1 MPVFMSIRFPFFMR
15 NQPRRLKSAVLSALC
30 SMPYVRRLKLPVLS
44 ALCSMPSAPCRAP
57 FAVLIL
63 IAMSLLSACTRTSPG
78 FTQFEK
84 YPFYGDEDLG
94 LRYTPSKSVFKVW
107 APTANAV
114 RLQFYEKDA
123 GGQPLS
129 TKDMKK
135 GLDGEWEATIKKDI
149 KGLFYTFQARIGET
163 WMGETP
169 DPYAKAAGANGLRAQ
184 VVNMAETNPPGW
196 ENDRRP
202 PLENYTDIVIYEL
215 HLRDLSMHP
224 NSGIA
229 HKGKYLG
236 LAETGTLSP
245 EGLSTGLDHIK
256 ELGVTHVHLLPVF
269 DFASIDETKLEE
281 NKFNWGYDPQN
292 YNVPE
297 GSYSTN
303 PSDGATRI
311 REFKQMVKAL
321 HDAGLRVVMDVVY
334 NHTGPTELSVFNQL
348 VPGYYYRQDEQGGFS
363 NASACGN
370 ETASERPM
378 MRKLIV
384 ESVKYWAS
392 EYHID
397 GFRFDLMGIHD
408 IETMNQVSA
417 ELRKLH
423 PSIFVYG
430 EGWTAGDS
438 PLPVEKRAIKHN
450 VLQLD
455 NVAAFSDDVR
465 DAIKGHV
472 FHPEQKGFVSGLEG
486 LEESLKF
493 GIAASTRHPQVDYS
507 KVNYSQAPWA
517 KTPAQAITYAS
528 CHDNHTLWDR
538 LLISSPKSSE
548 TERIEMNKL
557 AAAIVLTS
565 QGVPFIHAGEEML
578 RTKSGA
584 ENSYNL
590 PDSINRLD
598 WSRKARYRDVHE
610 YYKGLIAMRKQ
621 HPAFRLTS
629 EELIQKH
636 LEFLDISEPNLVGY
650 ILKDNAGGDAWK
662 EIAVVFNG
670 NASAKTIAV
679 PERNWVLVA
688 DGQTV
693 DLDGIGVL
701 KTGRLQVPPR
711 SAMVLWAQ

>member
-1 MPVFMSIRFPFFMR
+1 
-15 NQPRRLKSAVLSALC
+15 
-30 SMPYVRRLKLPVLS
+30 
-44 ALCSMPSAPCRAP
+44 
-57 FAVLIL
+57 
-63 IAMSLLSACTRTSPG
+63 MSLLPACTRQSPG

-84 YPFYGDEDLG
+84 YPYYPGEDLG

-107 APTANAV
+107 APTANAM
-114 RLQFYEKDA
+114 RLQFYEQDA
-123 GGQPLS
+123 GGQPVM

-135 GLDGEWEATIKKDI
+135 RLDGEWELTVKKDL
-149 KGLFYTFQARIGET
+149 KGLYYTFQARIGDT
-163 WMGETP
+163 WMAETP
-169 DPYAKAAGANGLRAQ
+169 DPYAKAVGANGLRAQ
-184 VVNMAETNPPGW
+184 VLNMAETNPPGW
-196 ENDRRP
+196 EEDRRP
-202 PLENYTDIVIYEL
+202 PLENYTDIIIYEL
-215 HLRDLSMHP
+215 HVRDLSVHP
-224 NSGIA
+224 NSGISS
-229 HKGKYLG
+229 KGKYLG
-236 LAETGTLSP
+236 LTETGTLSP

-269 DFASIDETKLEE
+269 DFASIDETKLEQ

-303 PSDGATRI
+303 PSDGAVRI

-363 NASACGN
+363 NASGCGN

-384 ESVKYWAS
+384 ESVKFWAS

-438 PLPVEKRAIKHN
+438 PLPGEQRAIKHN
-450 VLQLD
+450 VPKLD
-455 NVAAFSDDVR
+455 HVAAFSDDIR

-472 FHPEQKGFVSGLEG
+472 FQPEQKGFVSGLNG
-486 LEESLKF
+486 LEESIKF
-493 GIAASTRHPQVDYS
+493 GIVASTQHSQVDYE
-507 KVNYSQAPWA
+507 KVNYSKAPWA
-517 KTPAQAITYAS
+517 KSPAQTITYAS

-538 LLISSPKSSE
+538 LEISSPKSSE
-548 TERIEMNKL
+548 AERIEMNKL

-578 RTKSGA
+578 RTKFGE

-598 WSRKARYRDVHE
+598 WSRKARYRDVHA
-610 YYKGLIAMRKQ
+610 YYKGLIALRKQ

-629 EELIQKH
+629 EALIQQH

-650 ILKDNAGGDAWK
+650 LLKDNAGGDAWR

-670 NASAKTIAV
+670 NAEAKTVAV
-679 PERNWVLVA
+679 PERNWVLVV

-693 DLDGIGVL
+693 NQDGIGVL
-701 KTGRLQVPPR
+701 RTGRLQVPAR
-711 SAMVLWAQ
+711 TAMVLWAQ